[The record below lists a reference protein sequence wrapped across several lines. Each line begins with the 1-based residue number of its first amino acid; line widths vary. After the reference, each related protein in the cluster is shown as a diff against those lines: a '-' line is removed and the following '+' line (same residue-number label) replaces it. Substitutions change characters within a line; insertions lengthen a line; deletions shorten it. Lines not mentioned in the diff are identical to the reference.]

1 MMKCY
6 LCVDEIN
13 SGANVFKIYFFFI
26 SGCQALLEVGIGTCC
41 GKDSGNWVRYVNLDF
56 MGVKSRRSLFF
67 GC

>member
-1 MMKCY
+1 MGSKY
-6 LCVDEIN
+6 IL
-13 SGANVFKIYFFFI
+13 SSF

-56 MGVKSRRSLFF
+56 MGVKSRRSPFF